1 MAGERAQKTDLQSQL
16 RGAIS
21 DNTRMVRDMTR
32 LQHQI
37 QAQADSRDDELKEV
51 QQEVCNSFAFRRT
64 RSLHEFIL

>member
-51 QQEVCNSFAFRRT
+51 QQEVCYSFAFRRT
-64 RSLHEFIL
+64 RTLNEFIL